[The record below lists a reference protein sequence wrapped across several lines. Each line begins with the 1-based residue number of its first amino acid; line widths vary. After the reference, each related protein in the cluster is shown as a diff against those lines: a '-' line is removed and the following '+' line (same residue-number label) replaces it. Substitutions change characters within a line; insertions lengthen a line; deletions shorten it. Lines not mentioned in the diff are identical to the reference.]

1 MAFVYVA
8 LQCGPVSLISRTIL
22 AGFLPPR
29 DPGQWMDR
37 VVRSAKPFPP
47 FPDDRGQTDWLLC
60 TPEGVSWRP
69 LDRKGVH
76 WPALFLTHLHP
87 DRIVNAISQ
96 TSLASWPV
104 LFPRRQRSRGLRIP
118 PFALLPFL
126 LLLSR
131 VLLVA
136 TPCSVLLPLGLGS
149 ASNCC
154 FDCPRHS
161 FDRPVVAIVPCIRR
175 WIP

>member
-1 MAFVYVA
+1 MVFVYVA

-22 AGFLPPR
+22 AGFLPSR

-69 LDRKGVH
+69 LDRMGVH

-96 TSLASWPV
+96 TGLAPWSV
-104 LFPRRQRSRGLRIP
+104 LFPCRRRSRGLRIP
-118 PFALLPFL
+118 PVRASAISAAARAGLPGRDSMLRPLAPRVGICLQLLF
-126 LLLSR
+126 
-131 VLLVA
+131 
-136 TPCSVLLPLGLGS
+136 
-149 ASNCC
+149 
-154 FDCPRHS
+154 
-161 FDRPVVAIVPCIRR
+161 
-175 WIP
+175 